1 MDSIENN
8 FALYILDGGLLFIR
22 YHKGIVIN
30 YEAAVRIVA
39 DRLKLQNGICYP
51 ALCDVRGIEEVDKPA
66 RDYLAREGSILLKA
80 VAFIVGNPMSDILSY
95 FYLKTTKPSIPTKA
109 FQDRDEAKLFLEKY
123 I

>member
-8 FALYILDGGLLFIR
+8 FALYTLNGGLLHIR
-22 YHKGIVIN
+22 YYKGIVIN
-30 YEAAVRIVA
+30 HEAAVRIVA
-39 DRLKLQNGICYP
+39 DRLRLQNGIFYP
-51 ALCDVRGIEEVDKPA
+51 ALCDIRGVEEVDKPG

-80 VAFIVGNPMSDILSY
+80 VAFIVGDPMSDILSY

-109 FQDRDEAKLFLEKY
+109 FQHMDEAKLFLEKY

>member
-1 MDSIENN
+1 MDFIENN
-8 FALYILDGGLLFIR
+8 FALYTLDGGLLFIR
-22 YHKGIVIN
+22 YHKGVVIDH
-30 YEAAVRIVA
+30 EAAVRIVA

-51 ALCDVRGIEEVDKPA
+51 ALCDVRGIEEVDKPG

-109 FQDRDEAKLFLEKY
+109 FQDMDEARLFLENY